1 MMITYVL
8 LMVLATHD
16 GKPIGV
22 ETAYFQGKK
31 SCELAAMK
39 VQQDLGRKFD
49 VSVVWAAYD
58 KQRCYTVYKLTKKRA
73 LQMRNFY
80 QVKNSR

>member
-1 MMITYVL
+1 MTLLTRAHQVQKPIGACDMMITYVL

-49 VSVVWAAYD
+49 VSVVCLPQG
-58 KQRCYTVYKLTKKRA
+58 K
-73 LQMRNFY
+73 
-80 QVKNSR
+80 

>member
-8 LMVLATHD
+8 LMILATHD
-16 GKPIGV
+16 GQPVGV

-39 VQQDLGRKFD
+39 VQEDVGRKFD
-49 VSVVWAAYD
+49 VTVVCLP
-58 KQRCYTVYKLTKKRA
+58 QGG
-73 LQMRNFY
+73 
-80 QVKNSR
+80 